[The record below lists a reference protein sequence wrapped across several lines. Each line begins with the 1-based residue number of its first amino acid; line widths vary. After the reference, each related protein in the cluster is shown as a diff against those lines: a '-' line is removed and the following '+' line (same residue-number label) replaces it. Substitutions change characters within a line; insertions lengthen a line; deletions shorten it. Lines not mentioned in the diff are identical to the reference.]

1 MEYNENVEVYIMQRF
16 GELKFSYREKIV
28 CIKELLPWYFLNK
41 GWKNK
46 KSYLSVE
53 RSSLLKQKHYS
64 IHYHRRIN
72 TCSKTSIDPR
82 AFMMKIYL
90 LFADCQFL
98 EVFFMI
104 YKLND
109 YYLRR

>member
-53 RSSLLKQKHYS
+53 RSSLLKQKHYQS
-64 IHYHRRIN
+64 TATDELTPAVKRPSTQELLWCKFIC
-72 TCSKTSIDPR
+72 CSPTASSWR
-82 AFMMKIYL
+82 SFSW
-90 LFADCQFL
+90 
-98 EVFFMI
+98 